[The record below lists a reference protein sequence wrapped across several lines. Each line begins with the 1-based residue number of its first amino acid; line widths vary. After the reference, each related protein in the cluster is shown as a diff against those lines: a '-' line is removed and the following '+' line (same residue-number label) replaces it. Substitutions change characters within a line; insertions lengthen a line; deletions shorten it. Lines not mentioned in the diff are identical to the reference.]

1 MITEYETQSTLNPK
15 LWDGERL
22 RPKLR
27 AGFVKIAKAF
37 YDFLET
43 DAEILDIII
52 IGSSANY
59 NWTEH
64 SDIDLHV
71 VINYLQVGD
80 NLHLVNNYM
89 HAKKSV
95 WNNNYPLTYKGM
107 NIELYAQDSNQEMH
121 STVGSYSL
129 LHDKWIQQPN
139 SETIS
144 VDDAAIQ
151 QKAEP
156 YEYEIDSL
164 QETDPLI
171 QHRIENIKQ
180 RLRHLRQTG
189 LEAEGEY
196 SIENMAYKHLRNTG
210 YLERLKRLEQQVTMG
225 RLAVERT
232 VNERESSKFRHKT
245 SEYTGK
251 AKQQAKHIVSAVKT
265 ESAETK
271 QALAMILQ
279 YLNGEKLTSDEWKW
293 IRRQM
298 GDVVKLLGLTTMAVA
313 PGGTLVAILAKALK
327 ADKYL
332 LPSAFKSQD
341 DVIETLRMHISG
353 EHRMDAAGWQGVMQ
367 SVNGIADPAGQW
379 KHPGKC
385 TMIPSNQIT
394 MKHVKVPVLGIDDT
408 GHAEYMQ
415 PGETYTY
422 PGKQVFEIPHTAQ
435 WQTMIMQLR
444 NAMQNGGRYAK

>member
-1 MITEYETQSTLNPK
+1 MIREYETQSTLNPK
-15 LWDGERL
+15 LWDGDHL

-121 STVGSYSL
+121 SSVGSYSL
-129 LHDKWIQQPN
+129 LHDKWIQKP
-139 SETIS
+139 SAETIS

-164 QETDPLI
+164 QETDPRI
-171 QHRIENIKQ
+171 QQRIDNIKK

-196 SIENMAYKHLRNTG
+196 SIENMAYKHLRNKG

-225 RLAVERT
+225 RLSVESA
-232 VNERESSKFRHKT
+232 VNELDSTKFRQKAT
-245 SEYTGK
+245 EYTGK
-251 AKQQAKHIVSAVKT
+251 AKQQAKRIIASVKT
-265 ESAETK
+265 ESDETK

-279 YLNGEKLTSDEWKW
+279 YLNGEKLSTEEWRW
-293 IRRQM
+293 IRNQM
-298 GDVVKLLGLTTMAVA
+298 GDVVKLLGLTTMAIA

-332 LPSAFKSQD
+332 LPSAFKSQN
-341 DVIETLRMHISG
+341 DVTESLRLHITGNQKLDTDGWDHVMKSVSG
-353 EHRMDAAGWQGVMQ
+353 VT
-367 SVNGIADPAGQW
+367 DPEGQW

-394 MKHVKVPVLGIDDT
+394 MHNVKYPVLGIDDT
-408 GHAEYMQ
+408 GHAEYMH
-415 PGETYTY
+415 PGKTYTY
-422 PGKQVFEIPHTAQ
+422 PGTRVFEIPHTAQ

-444 NAMQNGGRYAK
+444 NAMQNGGQHAE

>member
-1 MITEYETQSTLNPK
+1 MIREYETQSTLNPK
-15 LWDGERL
+15 LWNGDRL

-129 LHDKWIQQPN
+129 LHDKWIQQPS

-164 QETDPLI
+164 KETDPQI
-171 QHRIENIKQ
+171 QQRIENIKK

-196 SIENMAYKHLRNTG
+196 SIENMAYKYLRNKG

-225 RLAVERT
+225 RLSVEHA
-232 VNERESSKFRHKT
+232 VNELDSSQFRHKAT
-245 SEYTGK
+245 EYSGK
-251 AKQQAKHIVSAVKT
+251 VKQQAKKIIASVKT
-265 ESAETK
+265 ESDETK

-279 YLNGEKLTSDEWKW
+279 YLNGEKLSPEEWKW
-293 IRRQM
+293 VRNQM
-298 GDVVKLLGLTTMAVA
+298 GDVVKLLGLTTMAIA

-332 LPSAFKSQD
+332 LPSAFKSQK
-341 DVIETLRMHISG
+341 DVTESLRMHITG
-353 EHRMDAAGWQGVMQ
+353 KQKLDTEGWRQVMKSVGGVT
-367 SVNGIADPAGQW
+367 DPAGQW
-379 KHPGKC
+379 NHPGRC

-394 MKHVKVPVLGIDDT
+394 MQKVKVPVLGIDDT

-422 PGKQVFEIPHTAQ
+422 PGKQVFEIPQTAQ

-444 NAMQNGGRYAK
+444 NAMQNGEQHAE

>member
-1 MITEYETQSTLNPK
+1 MLREYETQSTLNPK
-15 LWDGERL
+15 LWHGDRL

-27 AGFVKIAKAF
+27 AGFLKIAKEF
-37 YDFLET
+37 YNFLET
-43 DAEILDIII
+43 DATILDIII

-59 NWTEH
+59 NWTDH

-89 HAKKSV
+89 HAKKSI

-129 LHDKWIQQPN
+129 LHDKWIRKP
-139 SETIS
+139 SADVIS

-156 YEYEIDSL
+156 YAYEIDSL
-164 QETDPLI
+164 KQTDPHIDQRI
-171 QHRIENIKQ
+171 QNIKQ

-189 LEAEGEY
+189 LEAKGEY
-196 SIENMAYKHLRNTG
+196 SIENMAYKYLRNKG
-210 YLERLKRLEQQVTMG
+210 YLERLKRLEQKVTMG
-225 RLAVERT
+225 RLAVEHV
-232 VNERESSKFRHKT
+232 VNELESGKTAGKARELT
-245 SEYTGK
+245 NK
-251 AKQQAKHIVSAVKT
+251 AKQHAQKIMAAVKT

-271 QALAMILQ
+271 QAMAMLLQ
-279 YLNGEKLTSDEWKW
+279 YLNGEKLSDTEWKW
-293 IRRQM
+293 IRGQM
-298 GDVVKLLGLTTMAVA
+298 GDVVKLLGLTTMAIA

-332 LPSAFKSQD
+332 LPSAFKTQK
-341 DVIETLRMHISG
+341 DVTESLMMHVNG
-353 EHRMDAAGWQGVMQ
+353 TRKLDTAGWERIMQ
-367 SVNGIADPAGQW
+367 ATGGIHDAAGQW

-394 MKHVKVPVLGIDDT
+394 MQRVKYPVLGIDDT

-415 PGETYTY
+415 PGQSYTY
-422 PGKQVFEIPHTAQ
+422 PGTQVFEIPQTAQ
-435 WQTMIMQLR
+435 WQTMILQLR
-444 NAMQNGGRYAK
+444 NAIQNGGKYAK